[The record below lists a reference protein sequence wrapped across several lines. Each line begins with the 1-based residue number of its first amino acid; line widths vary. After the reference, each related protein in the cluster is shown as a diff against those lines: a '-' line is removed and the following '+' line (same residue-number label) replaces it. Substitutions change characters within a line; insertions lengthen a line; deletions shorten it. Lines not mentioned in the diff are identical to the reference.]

1 LRYELAVC
9 PVCTTK
15 DFVTIADE
23 HVIAEQVETL
33 WEFHTRRTK
42 PDAPVRQFFD
52 RAFFSQDTPLH
63 LVGCSSCGTV
73 MRSPRQIP
81 DDLVDL
87 YALEV
92 PPASA
97 LPSMFAE
104 QQRFY
109 QSRVHRLKRL
119 LGRRGRV
126 MEVGSYLGGF
136 LKSAQIDGWEA
147 VGVDVN
153 ESANDFA
160 RSQGCTAWTTTL
172 EQVSKETA
180 YDVVAIWN
188 CFDQLADPRG
198 SLLHARALLEPGGIV
213 TLRVPNGALYA
224 ELTPRRRSWS
234 VLAHNNLLAFPYR
247 HGFTLPALEQMLG
260 EARFR
265 MVEVIGDTL
274 VPTANEHTRRW
285 AVLEERIAKAF
296 MRVTVPRALSPWLEV
311 YATLSE

>member
-1 LRYELAVC
+1 MRYELAVC
-9 PVCTTK
+9 PVCTTN

-23 HVIAEQVETL
+23 HVIAAQVETL
-33 WEFHTRRTK
+33 WEFHTRRTS

-63 LVGCSSCGTV
+63 LVGCTSCGTV
-73 MRSPRQIP
+73 MRSPRQTTEE
-81 DDLVDL
+81 LVDL

-97 LPSMFAE
+97 LPAMFAE

-109 QSRVHRLKRL
+109 ESRVHRLKRL
-119 LGRRGRV
+119 LRRRGRV
-126 MEVGSYLGGF
+126 VEVGSYLGGF
-136 LKSAQIDGWEA
+136 LKSAQTNGWEA

-153 ESANDFA
+153 ETANEFA
-160 RSQGCTAWTTTL
+160 RSQGCTALTTTL
-172 EQVSKETA
+172 EAMTKDTS

-188 CFDQLADPRG
+188 CFDQLADPHG

-224 ELTPRRRSWS
+224 QLTPRPRTWP
-234 VLAHNNLLAFPYR
+234 VLAHNNLLGFPYR
-247 HGFTLPALEQMLG
+247 HGFTLPALERMLE
-260 EARFR
+260 EAGFKTIHVR
-265 MVEVIGDTL
+265 GDTL

-285 AVLEERIAKAF
+285 AVLEERFAKGF
-296 MRVTVPRALSPWLEV
+296 MRATLPRALSPWLEV
-311 YATLSE
+311 YATLT